1 MKKLLAGI
9 TALSLCLTSPG
20 MAKAQEITEFKHQND
35 RYYAETL
42 SPKGVSYYKYKIPAF
57 SFGVFTL
64 KNHSRKSD
72 FDIYI
77 YDNTRG
83 WQLLNKGEK
92 TGRETELVLTPISS
106 KSRYAYI
113 KIVNYGSQSSRY
125 HFFAN
130 HVTPAKNFAFALAE
144 TAFVCGGESINIDP
158 NISSRGVTAISSI
171 LQGNNLKGLTVDMA
185 INEVTNKMREE
196 LGYGCAGD
204 FVVNLSVSTIKDIFR
219 NYP

>member
-9 TALSLCLTSPG
+9 TAIGLFLASPG
-20 MAKAQEITEFKHQND
+20 MAKAQEFTEFEHEND
-35 RYYAETL
+35 TYFYQTL
-42 SPKGVSYYKYKIPAF
+42 QSQGVAYYKYKIPAF

-64 KNHSRKSD
+64 KNHSRQSD
-72 FDIYI
+72 FDIYV

-92 TGRETELVLTPISS
+92 TGIATELVTTSMISQN
-106 KSRYAYI
+106 RYAYI
-113 KIVNYGSQSSRY
+113 KIVNYGSQSSQY
-125 HFFAN
+125 HFYAN
-130 HVTPAKNFAFALAE
+130 HVTPAMNFAIALAE
-144 TAFVCGGESINIDP
+144 TVIICGLEGKNINPD
-158 NISSRGVTAISSI
+158 ISSRGVTAVSSI

-204 FVVNLSVSTIKDIFR
+204 FVVNLAASTIKDIFR

>member
-9 TALSLCLTSPG
+9 TAISLFLTSPG
-20 MAKAQEITEFKHQND
+20 MAKAQEVTEFKHKND
-35 RYYAETL
+35 RYFHQTL
-42 SPKGVSYYKYKIPAF
+42 PPKGVAYYKYKIPAF

-72 FDIYI
+72 FDIYV

-83 WQLLNKGEK
+83 WQLLNKGEN
-92 TGRETELVLTPISS
+92 TGIATELVTTSMISQN
-106 KSRYAYI
+106 RYAYI

-130 HVTPAKNFAFALAE
+130 HVTPAKNFAFALAQTMIICSLE
-144 TAFVCGGESINIDP
+144 GKNIDP
-158 NISSRGVTAISSI
+158 DVSSRGVTALSSI
-171 LQGNNLKGLTVDMA
+171 LQGNNLKGFTVDMA
-185 INEVTNKMREE
+185 INEITSKIRAE

-204 FVVNLSVSTIKDIFR
+204 FVVNGVASVVKDVYR